1 MGYVVDLTLILQ
13 AMFQVSLQDQYEGR
27 VTVDHVNEILYEFH
41 SSEKKKI
48 IHHAIRTFAQHSF
61 AKDNVAEKIQL
72 LLKENQVREGSSR
85 GDWLLTAVSLCA
97 ADDAD

>member
-27 VTVDHVNEILYEFH
+27 VTVDHVDKILYEFH
-41 SSEKKKI
+41 SSEKKRN

-61 AKDNVAEKIQL
+61 AKDNVGEKIQL
-72 LLKENQVREGSSR
+72 LLKENQVGEVHPGD
-85 GDWLLTAVSLCA
+85 DWLLTDIS
-97 ADDAD
+97 